1 MATPRSLGTQWLLLL
16 LLAAVPAFVAGV
28 AFALR
33 DQHPEQWLVA
43 LPAMGLALLLAWLG
57 RRALIEAP
65 LAPVLE
71 TVRRVAEGD
80 LSARTATAR
89 DGHGEL
95 RRLADEVD
103 AMAEALARRD
113 RALTEA
119 IERAEAYLDVVGVM
133 VILLN
138 PRGTVLLANRM
149 ACEVLGRDAR
159 QCQARGWFNEFVP
172 AEECEAARATFAA
185 LLADDAVSD
194 CYDYHEHHV
203 LTAAGGRRLIAW
215 RHRALRDAQ
224 GMVLGVLSAGQD
236 ITEQRRTENELRE
249 SRERYRGLVE
259 NLPGVVYRCEP
270 LPPWRARFISA
281 EIQCLTGQ
289 AASAFE
295 ASALTLRELIHA
307 DDRAETERAVTDG
320 IAARRPY
327 TCVYR
332 IRHTDGRWRWVQE
345 RGRAV
350 YDDQGRPEWLDGV
363 LLDITEL
370 RALQEEQARLQ
381 VHLQQAQKMEALGQL
396 TGGIA
401 HDFNNILATVLGFT
415 RLALRRHGADIPGE
429 LGEFLREVIAAG
441 ERGRDLVAR
450 MLAFGR
456 ARPERAAR
464 PLPPRPLVEEVV
476 KMLRATIPATITL
489 EVDADAD
496 LPEVAIDPVDLHQI
510 LMNLIINARDALP
523 GRGHIRVSLR
533 HIHVPETVCAAGHEP
548 FAGERVVIG
557 VADDGQGI
565 SPDVLP
571 HIFEP
576 FFTTKAA
583 GRGSGMGLA
592 MAHALAR
599 RAGAHFGVRSCPGHG
614 TTIELHLPV
623 AEPVRAMTSIE
634 PATGIHPVALPTPE
648 SIDDTARHP
657 PGADVAPGGR

>member
-1 MATPRSLGTQWLLLL
+1 MAGPVNPRAQWLLLL

-28 AFALR
+28 AYAQR
-33 DQHPEQWLVA
+33 DQRPEQWLVA
-43 LPAMGLALLLAWLG
+43 LLAMGLGLLLAWLG
-57 RRALIEAP
+57 RRTLIEAP

-89 DGHGEL
+89 DGHGDL
-95 RRLADEVD
+95 RRLAREVD

-138 PRGTVLLANRM
+138 PRGSVLLANRM

-159 QCQARGWFNEFVP
+159 QCQARDWFNEFVP
-172 AEECEAARATFAA
+172 AEERDAARATFAA
-185 LLADDAVSD
+185 LLTDGAMPG
-194 CYDYHEHHV
+194 DYHEHHV

-215 RHRALRDAQ
+215 RQRALRDAQ
-224 GMVLGVLSAGQD
+224 GMILGVLSAGQD
-236 ITEQRRTENELRE
+236 ITEQRHTENELRD
-249 SRERYRGLVE
+249 SRERYRGLVQ

-270 LPPWRARFISA
+270 QPPWRARFISA

-289 AASAFE
+289 PASAFE
-295 ASALTLRELIHA
+295 ASTLTLHELIHA
-307 DDRAETERAVTDG
+307 DDRAEVERAVADG
-320 IAARRPY
+320 VATRQPY

-332 IRHTDGRWRWVQE
+332 MRHTDGHWRWVQE

-363 LLDITEL
+363 MLDITEL

-381 VHLQQAQKMEALGQL
+381 AHLQQAQKMEALGQL

-401 HDFNNILATVLGFT
+401 HDFNNILASVLGFT
-415 RLALRRHGADIPGE
+415 RLALRRHGADTPGE
-429 LGEFLREVIAAG
+429 LGDFLREVIAAG

-450 MLAFGR
+450 MLAFSR

-464 PLPPRPLVEEVV
+464 ALPPRPLVEEVV

-523 GRGHIRVSLR
+523 GHGCIRVSLR
-533 HIHVPETVCAAGHEP
+533 HLTVPQTVCAAGHEP
-548 FAGERVVIG
+548 FAGAHVVLG

-565 SPDVLP
+565 PPEALP

-599 RAGAHFGVRSCPGHG
+599 RAGAHFTVQSCPRRG
-614 TTIELHLPV
+614 TTIDLYLPV
-623 AEPVRAMTSIE
+623 AAP
-634 PATGIHPVALPTPE
+634 LPTVIPTAT
-648 SIDDTARHP
+648 DAPAVAPPAPQPFDPAARHQRP
-657 PGADVAPGGR
+657 PSVACGGH